1 MPRAHRGDAS
11 ERGTRVTTAG
21 WVQLVT
27 DALDKIV
34 IPLAGLAIAWSITHW
49 GLRQKAEATL
59 ARQDLLGRVA
69 REAVAAAEQALAGQ
83 AGADK
88 RAAALN
94 FAVSFLA
101 ARGITPTPAEEQ
113 ALGAAIEAAV
123 RDLKVGDALHAAL
136 TAPAAVTATPGPGQ
150 EASVTVQPAP
160 GRPAVMTPFVP
171 TPDRRPDATIATTGA
186 PGFGAPVTTTSATVD
201 TAPGAP
207 APPPAVNDPTATK
220 PVGAGTGVQP

>member
-1 MPRAHRGDAS
+1 M
-11 ERGTRVTTAG
+11 TTAE
-21 WVQLVT
+21 WVQLVADT
-27 DALDKIV
+27 LDKVV
-34 IPLAGLAIAWSITHW
+34 IPLVGLAIGWSITHW
-49 GLRQKAEATL
+49 GLKQKAETTL
-59 ARQDLLGRVA
+59 ARNDLIGQVA
-69 REAVAAAEQALAGQ
+69 REAVKAAQQTLGGQ
-83 AGADK
+83 DGAAR
-88 RAAALN
+88 RAAAMN
-94 FAVSFLA
+94 FAATRLA
-101 ARGITPTPAEEQ
+101 AHGIVLTPTEEQ

>member
-11 ERGTRVTTAG
+11 ERGTRVTTAD

-123 RDLKVGDALHAAL
+123 RDLKVGRAARR
-136 TAPAAVTATPGPGQ
+136 AHR
-150 EASVTVQPAP
+150 P
-160 GRPAVMTPFVP
+160 GRRDRHAGAGAGGERDGAARAGPAGRHDAF
-171 TPDRRPDATIATTGA
+171 RPDAG
-186 PGFGAPVTTTSATVD
+186 SATRRD
-201 TAPGAP
+201 HRDDRRAGLRRAGH
-207 APPPAVNDPTATK
+207 DHECDGGY
-220 PVGAGTGVQP
+220 GAGSARAAACGQ